1 MGNVS
6 HMCNNFPMSIQ
17 AAGFIPSWTMGDRL
31 RKAREASGLDQST
44 LAERIDVSRR
54 TISNYETERVEARM
68 IVLKQWALATGVDL
82 SWLLGTTRPNDGAS
96 GTVNSYYAPTL
107 SLVA

>member
-1 MGNVS
+1 
-6 HMCNNFPMSIQ
+6 
-17 AAGFIPSWTMGDRL
+17 MGDRL

-82 SWLLGTTRPNDGAS
+82 SWLLGSTRPSDGGE